1 MTLSGVVFGYF
12 KRKGKKPKEL
22 ILFKLCKYARAENVN
37 FSFVCYVTKEQSE
50 DLLRFNLQN
59 LNNVFFRNKML
70 WNILY

>member
-37 FSFVCYVTKEQSE
+37 ISFF
-50 DLLRFNLQN
+50 L
-59 LNNVFFRNKML
+59 
-70 WNILY
+70 